1 MDVLGF
7 KRRDATAL
15 ISALLLPAASFAQTS
30 PFLTGAE
37 ALQTNIYAWLAP
49 LAIIAIIV
57 LGILAMAG
65 RISWG
70 VAGSVMVGVV
80 IAFGAPQIVTWIR
93 GMAGV

>member
-1 MDVLGF
+1 MDVFGF
-7 KRRDATAL
+7 KARRTSAFIAAL
-15 ISALLLPAASFAQTS
+15 ALPAVSFAQTS

-57 LGILAMAG
+57 MGILAMAG

-93 GMAGV
+93 SMAAV

>member
-1 MDVLGF
+1 MDVSRF
-7 KRRDATAL
+7 IVRRAAVLAGAL
-15 ISALLLPAASFAQTS
+15 TLPALSFAQAS

>member
-1 MDVLGF
+1 MDVSGF
-7 KRRDATAL
+7 RARRTSAL
-15 ISALLLPAASFAQTS
+15 IAALLVPVASFAQAS

>member
-1 MDVLGF
+1 MDVFGF
-7 KRRDATAL
+7 KAPRTTVLIAAL
-15 ISALLLPAASFAQTS
+15 AFPALSMAQSS

-70 VAGSVMVGVV
+70 VAGSVMIGVV